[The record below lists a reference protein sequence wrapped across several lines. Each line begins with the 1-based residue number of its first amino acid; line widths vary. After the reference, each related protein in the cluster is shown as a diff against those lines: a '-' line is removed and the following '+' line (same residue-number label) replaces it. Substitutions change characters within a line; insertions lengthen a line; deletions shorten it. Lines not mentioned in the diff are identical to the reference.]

1 MKKEFP
7 GRTAGLPSR
16 KAGLQAPAMLMM
28 SLILLCAGAAQAR
41 DPVAG
46 QKLAGMCAACHGQNG
61 LSTLPNAPHL
71 AGQPAIYVTEQLKNY
86 RNGSRKNEVMAV
98 IAKPLTD
105 EQIDDLAAWYASIQI
120 SVVVK

>member
-1 MKKEFP
+1 MKKKNLKMFHP
-7 GRTAGLPSR
+7 MHAKRS
-16 KAGLQAPAMLMM
+16 PAL
-28 SLILLCAGAAQAR
+28 LLALALLCSGAAQAR

-46 QKLAGMCAACHGQNG
+46 QKLAGMCAACHGLQG

-71 AGQPAIYVTEQLKNY
+71 AGQPAIYVVEQLKNY

-120 SVVVK
+120 AVTVK

>member
-1 MKKEFP
+1 MTKK
-7 GRTAGLPSR
+7 RDLQTSTRIPSLR
-16 KAGLQAPAMLMM
+16 NPAALIALM
-28 SLILLCAGAAQAR
+28 LLCVGAAHAR

-46 QKLAGMCAACHGQNG
+46 QKLAGMCATCHGLQG

-71 AGQPAIYVTEQLKNY
+71 AGQPAIYVVEQLKNY

-105 EQIDDLAAWYASIQI
+105 VQIDDLAAWYASIQI
-120 SVVVK
+120 AVTVK

>member
-1 MKKEFP
+1 MKKEILKMFNRRAALP
-7 GRTAGLPSR
+7 GRA
-16 KAGLQAPAMLMM
+16 A
-28 SLILLCAGAAQAR
+28 LIALALLCAGAAQAG

-46 QKLAGMCAACHGQNG
+46 QKLAGMCATCHGQQG

-86 RNGSRKNEVMAV
+86 RNGNRKNEVMAV

-105 EQIDDLAAWYASIQI
+105 EQIDDLATWYASIQI
-120 SVVVK
+120 SVTVK

>member
-1 MKKEFP
+1 MKKTNLKMFNRVADLP
-7 GRTAGLPSR
+7 G
-16 KAGLQAPAMLMM
+16 QA
-28 SLILLCAGAAQAR
+28 SLIALTCLIWLCAGAAQAR

-46 QKLAGMCAACHGQNG
+46 QKLAGMCSACHGQNG
-61 LSTLPNAPHL
+61 LSTLPNAPNL

-86 RNGSRKNEVMAV
+86 RNGNRKNEVMAV

-120 SVVVK
+120 SVTVK

>member
-1 MKKEFP
+1 MKKKFLDMTP
-7 GRTAGLPSR
+7 GMTALG
-16 KAGLQAPAMLMM
+16 APAALVAVV
-28 SLILLCAGAAQAR
+28 LLCAGPAQAR

-46 QKLAGMCAACHGQNG
+46 QKLAGMCATCHGQNG

-105 EQIDDLAAWYASIQI
+105 DQIDDLAAWYASIQI
-120 SVVVK
+120 TATVK

>member
-1 MKKEFP
+1 MMMMKKKVLGMIP
-7 GRTAGLPSR
+7 GVSALSAPVAVIAGV
-16 KAGLQAPAMLMM
+16 
-28 SLILLCAGAAQAR
+28 LLCAGAAQAR

-71 AGQPAIYVTEQLKNY
+71 AGQPAIYVVEQLKNY

-120 SVVVK
+120 TATVK

>member
-1 MKKEFP
+1 MNKEKLTTLNRVTAAP
-7 GRTAGLPSR
+7 G
-16 KAGLQAPAMLMM
+16 PAA
-28 SLILLCAGAAQAR
+28 LIALVLLAAGAAQAR

-46 QKLAGMCAACHGQNG
+46 QKLAGSCAICHGLQG

-71 AGQPAIYVTEQLKNY
+71 AGQPAIYTVEQLKNY

-120 SVVVK
+120 TATVK

>member
-1 MKKEFP
+1 MTMTMTTKTRLKTRHRAAP
-7 GRTAGLPSR
+7 RPAWALLVALALLWAGTAH
-16 KAGLQAPAMLMM
+16 
-28 SLILLCAGAAQAR
+28 AR

-46 QKLAGMCAACHGQNG
+46 QKLAGMCATCHGLQG

-71 AGQPAIYVTEQLKNY
+71 AGQPAIYTVEQLKNY

-105 EQIDDLAAWYASIQI
+105 AQIDDLAAWYASIQI
-120 SVVVK
+120 TVVAK

>member
-1 MKKEFP
+1 MKKETP

-46 QKLAGMCAACHGQNG
+46 QKLAGACAACHGQNG

-71 AGQPAIYVTEQLKNY
+71 AGQPAIYVAEQLKSY

>member
-1 MKKEFP
+1 MMRKSFKMFHRVIAVP
-7 GRTAGLPSR
+7 G
-16 KAGLQAPAMLMM
+16 QAA
-28 SLILLCAGAAQAR
+28 LIALALLGSGAAQAR

-46 QKLAGMCAACHGQNG
+46 QKLANMCAACHGLQG

-71 AGQPAIYVTEQLKNY
+71 AGQPTIYVAEQLKNY
-86 RNGSRKNEVMAV
+86 RNGSRKNEVMSI

-120 SVVVK
+120 SITVK

>member
-1 MKKEFP
+1 MKKSNLKVSSRF
-7 GRTAGLPSR
+7 TAVYH
-16 KAGLQAPAMLMM
+16 PAA
-28 SLILLCAGAAQAR
+28 LIALLLLCSGTAQAR

-46 QKLAGMCAACHGQNG
+46 QKLAGMCATCHGPQG

-71 AGQPAIYVTEQLKNY
+71 AGQPAIYTVEQLKNY

-105 EQIDDLAAWYASIQI
+105 AQIDDLAAWYASIQI